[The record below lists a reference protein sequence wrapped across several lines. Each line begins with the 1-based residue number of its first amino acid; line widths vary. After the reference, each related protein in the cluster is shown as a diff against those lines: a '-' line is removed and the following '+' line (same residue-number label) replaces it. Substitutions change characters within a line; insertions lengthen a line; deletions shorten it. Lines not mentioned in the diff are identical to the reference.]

1 MNKDDAIYKIQRDL
15 EELKSIIVIL
25 NQEELEKKKDKLLPK
40 NSIKKQVYDLCDGSK
55 TISELARSIGKSNE
69 YTGSYLSRLRREGLI
84 RKTKINDEIYH
95 EQIF

>member
-1 MNKDDAIYKIQRDL
+1 MNKDAGIYKIQSDL

-84 RKTKINDEIYH
+84 RKIKINDEIYH